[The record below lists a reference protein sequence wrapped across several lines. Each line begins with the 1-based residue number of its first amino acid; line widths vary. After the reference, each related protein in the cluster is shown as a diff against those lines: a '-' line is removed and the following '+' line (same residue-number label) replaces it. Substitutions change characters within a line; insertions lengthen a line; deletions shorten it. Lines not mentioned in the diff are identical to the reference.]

1 MRIRTIPTHYYQHH
15 DADFDAA
22 VPAEGYGGWKRAEL
36 PLHLD
41 KTAVVVMHAW
51 NAGTREQY
59 PGWHRAVEY
68 LPRAAQIQE
77 EVFPSLL
84 GAVRGAGMKLFHV
97 VSPDHYYESYP
108 GYARTLAIAGREEE
122 PRPEQIV
129 MDEVLQELQRF
140 RYRHGFPGDH
150 NRSDIEAGFADLSFL
165 PQSEPQEDEEI
176 AATDRQLYAL
186 CRHYDINHLIYVGFA
201 INWCLLLSEGG
212 MAGMSRHG
220 ILCSA
225 VRQAVTAVENRETA
239 ARELNKEAALWRV
252 SLAFGFVYD
261 AEELIERLSS
271 SPAANGSLPK
281 SNHDEEE

>member
-22 VPAEGYGGWKRAEL
+22 VPAEGYGGWQRAEL
-36 PLHLD
+36 PLDLD

-51 NAGTREQY
+51 NARTREQY

-68 LPRAAQIQE
+68 LPRAARLQE
-77 EVFPSLL
+77 EVFPPLL
-84 GAVRGAGMKLFHV
+84 GAVRSAGMKLFHV

-108 GYARTLAIAGREEE
+108 GYARTLAIAGEEE
-122 PRPEQIV
+122 ETAPEQMA
-129 MDEVLQELQRF
+129 MDEVALELQRF

-150 NRSDIEAGFADLSFL
+150 NRSDIEAAFASLSFM
-165 PQSEPQEDEEI
+165 PQSEPQGDEEI

-186 CRHYDINHLIYVGFA
+186 CRHYGITHLIYVGFA
-201 INWCLLLSEGG
+201 INWCLLLSQGG
-212 MAGMSRHG
+212 MASMSRHG

-239 ARELNKEAALWRV
+239 SRELNKEAALWRV

-271 SPAANGSLPK
+271 LPADHGSLQN
-281 SNHDEEE
+281 SNQGEGE